1 MAQQGEGRIYHFQ
14 TNCVLLGILFSRPY
28 CWNSTFSKF
37 FLVVHNHSCL
47 CSCIRHFSAWFWLF
61 APLPYCFS
69 EVSSH
74 RPNIHFRIP
83 GPIPCLYA
91 CILWCLSCLFF
102 FLPLF
107 KFRRSRIHL
116 SNLSSLSISIFY
128 QSFYKCSFCML
139 VFILLQLYP
148 IFLLSCNNTVTAV
161 FCVGDVLIN
170 LFFWTIFYLYM
181 SSLLNFECS

>member
-102 FLPLF
+102 FYLY
-107 KFRRSRIHL
+107 
-116 SNLSSLSISIFY
+116 SSLDAPEFIFQIY
-128 QSFYKCSFCML
+128 L
-139 VFILLQLYP
+139 LYP
-148 IFLLSCNNTVTAV
+148 FPFSINHFTSVHSVCWFSFFCSSTQFSYWVVT
-161 FCVGDVLIN
+161 
-170 LFFWTIFYLYM
+170 TQ
-181 SSLLNFECS
+181 